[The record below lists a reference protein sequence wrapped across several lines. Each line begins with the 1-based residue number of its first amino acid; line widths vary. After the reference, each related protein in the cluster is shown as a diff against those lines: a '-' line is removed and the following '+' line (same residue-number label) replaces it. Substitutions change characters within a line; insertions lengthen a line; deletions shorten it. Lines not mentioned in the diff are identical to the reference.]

1 MPIQIP
7 NDLPAASTLQEENIF
22 VMPQNR
28 ALSQRIR
35 PLEIVLLNLMPTKI
49 ATETQLSRLLGN
61 TPLQVHLELMH
72 TTSHKSKNVSQEHLL
87 TFYKSFDELK
97 DRKFDGMVITG
108 APVELMPFE
117 QVDYWPELCRIMEWS
132 KTNVHSTFH
141 ICWGAQAGLYYHYGI
156 QKHQMERKL
165 FGVYPHTADYKRSI
179 LLRGFDDTFWVPHSR
194 HTTVNREDIEQI
206 PGLKILA
213 SSPEAGVYAVMNNGG
228 RQIFVTGHSEYDP
241 MTLHTEYLRDKNL
254 GVPIDMPK
262 NYYPNDDDTQPPLVR
277 WRGHANLL
285 FSNWL
290 NYFVYQTTPYDIM
303 TIGNMEPA
311 GL

>member
-7 NDLPAASTLQEENIF
+7 NDLPAASTLLQENIF
-22 VMPQNR
+22 VMTQQR
-28 ALSQRIR
+28 AESQQIR

-72 TTSHKSKNVSQEHLL
+72 MSSHTSKNVSQEHLL

-97 DRKFDGMVITG
+97 HRKFDGMVITG
-108 APVELMPFE
+108 APVEQMDFE
-117 QVDYWPELCRIMEWS
+117 DVDYWQELCQIMEWS

-141 ICWGAQAGLYYHYGI
+141 ICWGAQAGLYYHYGVP
-156 QKHQMERKL
+156 KYPLEKKL
-165 FGVYPHTADYKRSI
+165 FGVFKHEADYKRAI
-179 LLRGFDDTFWVPHSR
+179 LLRGFDDVFWAPHSR
-194 HTTVNREDIEQI
+194 HTTISREDVEKV

-213 SSPEAGVYAVMNNGG
+213 SSKEAGVYAVMSKGG

-241 MTLHTEYLRDKNL
+241 ETLNNEYVRDKNQGL
-254 GVPIDMPK
+254 EIAVPE
-262 NYYPNDDDTQPPLVR
+262 NYFPDDDDTKPPIVR
-277 WRGHANLL
+277 WRSHANLL

-303 TIGNMEPA
+303 TIGNEE
-311 GL
+311 